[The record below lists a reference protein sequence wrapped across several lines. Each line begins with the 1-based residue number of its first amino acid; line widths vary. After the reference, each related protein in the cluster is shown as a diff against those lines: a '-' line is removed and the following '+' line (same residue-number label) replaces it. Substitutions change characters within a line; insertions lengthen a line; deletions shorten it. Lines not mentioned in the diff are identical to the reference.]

1 MELGPR
7 RFPVLLPHVE
17 AAVMDGEGHAGE
29 SLHDVLRCLPTGRVL
44 GVVVVAVHRQAVA
57 ANEVVAVAVAVPIL
71 RAYIVV
77 TDALLQAGLVQNDML
92 VRVGAVAGI
101 AGNVGAIDREHQSY
115 TS

>member
-1 MELGPR
+1 M
-7 RFPVLLPHVE
+7 VIV
-17 AAVMDGEGHAGE
+17 
-29 SLHDVLRCLPTGRVL
+29 T
-44 GVVVVAVHRQAVA
+44 VHRQAVA
-57 ANEVVAVAVAVPIL
+57 ANKVVAVAVAVPIL